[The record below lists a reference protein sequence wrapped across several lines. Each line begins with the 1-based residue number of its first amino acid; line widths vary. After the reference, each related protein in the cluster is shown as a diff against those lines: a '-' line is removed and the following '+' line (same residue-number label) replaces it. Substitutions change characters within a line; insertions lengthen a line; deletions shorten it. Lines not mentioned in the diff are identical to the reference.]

1 MTLTEREREV
11 LIWATAGKTNA
22 EIAAVLGVDSD
33 SVDADFENIF
43 KVFGVKT
50 RVMKRRLRINV
61 LKRRTSSMSMPIF
74 IRYLEILFFNNS
86 LANCG
91 FAESLARITSTK
103 SRVLFLP
110 GMVLHLP
117 FAGASID
124 TSS

>member
-50 RVMKRRLRINV
+50 RVMAVTTALHKNYVQFRD
-61 LKRRTSSMSMPIF
+61 IF
-74 IRYLEILFFNNS
+74 GPGPTPL
-86 LANCG
+86 
-91 FAESLARITSTK
+91 ST
-103 SRVLFLP
+103 P
-110 GMVLHLP
+110 G
-117 FAGASID
+117 D
-124 TSS
+124 